1 MTAPWSCVAL
11 GRKAC
16 LVGMDEMGERA
27 PEARRG
33 IQVHQELE
41 GPWGCLDL
49 LAQLG
54 PKETRALLEN
64 LDQRE
69 TRGHVDLRDLQ
80 VCAGRLDQ
88 RVPQECRGM

>member
-1 MTAPWSCVAL
+1 M
-11 GRKAC
+11 AC
-16 LVGMDEMGERA
+16 LVVMDEMGETA

-41 GPWGCLDL
+41 DPWGCLDL

-54 PKETRALLEN
+54 PKGTMALLEN
-64 LDQRE
+64 LDRRE

-80 VCAGRLDQ
+80 VCAGWLEQ